1 MALWYIPCRS
11 TTRWEEIMAQIA
23 IPRLPQAP
31 EEYDPSQINS
41 MINTIDLLIQV
52 LNSSYTPEQ
61 LRSETE
67 ALVWFGV

>member
-1 MALWYIPCRS
+1 
-11 TTRWEEIMAQIA
+11 MAQIA

-52 LNSSYTPEQ
+52 LNSCYTPEQ
-61 LRSETE
+61 LRAETE

>member
-1 MALWYIPCRS
+1 
-11 TTRWEEIMAQIA
+11 
-23 IPRLPQAP
+23 
-31 EEYDPSQINS
+31 